1 LKDIGVIMAN
11 DLNAYQAMSVAS
23 LVIGSNKINEEEL
36 ESYFHNK

>member
-1 LKDIGVIMAN
+1 MAY

-23 LVIGSNKINEEEL
+23 LVIGNNKINENEV